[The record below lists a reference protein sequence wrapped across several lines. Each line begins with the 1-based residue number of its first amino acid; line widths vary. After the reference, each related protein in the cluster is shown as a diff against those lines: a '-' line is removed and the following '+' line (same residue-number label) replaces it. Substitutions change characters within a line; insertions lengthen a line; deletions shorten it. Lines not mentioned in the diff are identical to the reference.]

1 MTYYDIYLSALAFIG
16 EAEDGDGTDDYKKRA
31 VLLLPHIVCSLTLAN
46 RLLGNESPESSKLF
60 TLTLE
65 SDFPLDLRLMPAAS
79 AQLASLLVIDELPEM
94 SQTLAKYAGEET
106 ERLLASVTVVGST
119 REVY

>member
-1 MTYYDIYLSALAFIG
+1 MTYYDIYLSALAYIG
-16 EAEDGDGTDDYKKRA
+16 ESEDGDGTDDYKKRA
-31 VLLLPHIVCSLTLAN
+31 VHLLPHIVCSLALAN
-46 RLLGNESPESSKLF
+46 RLLGNESPEISSLF

-65 SDFPLDLRLMPAAS
+65 SDFPLDLRLAPATS
-79 AQLASLLVIDELPEM
+79 AQLASLLIIDELPEM
-94 SQTLAKYAGEET
+94 SQTLAKHAGEET